1 MKIRVAVCDSTRMR
15 YFGVDP
21 DSGLLHEMENR
32 VHEASR
38 QRVQDMASDRPGRDR
53 SQGGGGHS
61 LGDDREI
68 HKHTVALF
76 AREVAEVLN
85 RDALAGDIIRLYIL
99 APPEFLGMLRKEL
112 HPVTVAMVTDKAVNV
127 AGESI
132 DKIRHQLPEAL

>member
-1 MKIRVAVCDSTRMR
+1 MKIRVAVCDSSRMR
-15 YFGVDP
+15 YFAVDQ
-21 DSGLLHEMENR
+21 DSGVLQEMEDR
-32 VHEASR
+32 IHEASR
-38 QRVQDMASDRPGRDR
+38 QRIQEMASDRPGRDR
-53 SQGGGGHS
+53 SRDGGGHS

-68 HKHTVALF
+68 HKHTVSVF
-76 AREVAEVLN
+76 AREVADVLN

-112 HPVTVAMVTDKAVNV
+112 HPVTAVLVTDKAVNV